1 MLEYLGMIPGFDLT
15 QFAQTAGPLAA
26 LLIVLA
32 IIFAENG
39 LLIGFFFPGDSV
51 LFTLGFLIQGTNTIK
66 LDLNIHFVVF
76 LLFVAATLGTSVGY
90 IFGRKIGP
98 RLFNRPNSLLFKQ
111 ENVQKAQDF
120 YDKYG
125 GKTII
130 IARFVPV
137 VRTFVPL
144 IAGVAK
150 MKYRTFMTFN
160 IIGGLLWTAGITYL
174 GYFLGG
180 VLRGFGIDVDTILLP
195 IIAIILLAS
204 VAPALY
210 HLLKDKRQRQA
221 IWDATKL
228 QLKRIFKSN
237 KSAQ

>member
-1 MLEYLGMIPGFDLT
+1 M

-26 LLIVLA
+26 LITVAA

-51 LFTLGFLIQGTNTIK
+51 LFTLGFLVQGTSSFK
-66 LDLNIHFVVF
+66 LDLNIHLVVIVLF
-76 LLFVAATLGTSVGY
+76 LAAVIGANVGY
-90 IFGRKIGP
+90 MFGRKLGP
-98 RLFNRPNSLLFKQ
+98 RLFKKPNSLLFHQ
-111 ENVQKAQDF
+111 DNVQKAQDF

-130 IARFVPV
+130 IARFIPV

-144 IAGVAK
+144 IAGIAK
-150 MKYRTFMTFN
+150 MEYKTFMIFN
-160 IIGGLLWTAGITYL
+160 VIGGLLWAAGITYL
-174 GYFLGG
+174 GFFLGK
-180 VLRGFGIDVDTILLP
+180 LLQSLGIDVDSILLP
-195 IIAIILLAS
+195 IIALILIVS

-221 IWDATKL
+221 IWNATKL
-228 QLKRIFKSN
+228 EWQKVIKRRK
-237 KSAQ
+237 